1 MSEVSV
7 DTYGNS
13 VSTPAIS
20 ELDEFSEGKDRIS
33 IMSGGDCPAPY
44 VTFSEAPFPQCILA
58 ELLAMGFTKPTPVQ
72 MQGWSIAMQG
82 RDLIGIARTG
92 SGKTLA
98 YLLPLITYV
107 LPKSTVMEDSCIG
120 PLGLVLAPTR
130 ELALQIQKEASRF
143 AAIVNLRVTCC
154 YGGAPRS
161 PQLRDMSQGF
171 EICIATPGRLIDF
184 VNSKP
189 SLLSRV
195 YYLVLDEADR
205 MLDMG
210 FGPQIQ
216 AILSYTPKD
225 KLSSLWSATFPK
237 DIRELAFGMVCD
249 PTRNPIHFVVGSDAL
264 TVNPDIN
271 QTVQFVDNEDD
282 KRLELI
288 RLLDEE
294 GGRAIVFATTKVACE
309 FICREL
315 RYENFDAFAIH
326 GDKHQ
331 SERDCVISQFRDRQF
346 SILIAT
352 DVASRGLDIKD
363 VPLIINY
370 EMPTQMQ
377 DYVHRVGRT
386 SRLGGSRGKAHTFI
400 TPGDGR
406 FAKPLIKVLQD
417 AKQDVPDSLTKL
429 AHDYCNGKIT
439 YNGKKS
445 SRHTMLSGSNTI
457 PLRGTRNNRK
467 RSFDLSTASCSGDEC
482 SGESARS
489 TKDYLFA
496 IDNYEPGNQLV
507 EFVDLPELKCDNEWG
522 PRKRSRSPGLYQE
535 FKSENLQQNH

>member
-1 MSEVSV
+1 MHFEEPESKTAT
-7 DTYGNS
+7 DH
-13 VSTPAIS
+13 
-20 ELDEFSEGKDRIS
+20 IS
-33 IMSGGDCPAPY
+33 IVSGGDCPAPY
-44 VTFSEAPFPQCILA
+44 VTFAETPFPQCILA
-58 ELLAMGFTKPTPVQ
+58 ELLMMGFTKPTPVQ
-72 MQGWSIAMQG
+72 MQGWSIAMSG

-98 YLLPLITYV
+98 YLLPMITHV
-107 LPKSTVMEDSCIG
+107 LPKSTLVDSITIG

-130 ELALQIQKEASRF
+130 ELAVQIQKQASRF
-143 AAIVNLRVTCC
+143 ASVVNLRVTCC

-171 EICIATPGRLIDF
+171 ELCIATPGRLIDF
-184 VNSKP
+184 VNSRP

-195 YYLVLDEADR
+195 CCLVLDEADR

-210 FGPQIQ
+210 FGPQIHT
-216 AILSYTPKD
+216 ILSHTPKD

-237 DIRELAFGMVCD
+237 DICQLAYGALCD

-264 TVNPDIN
+264 TVNPDIH
-271 QTVQFVDNEDD
+271 QTVKFVENEDD

-288 RLLDEE
+288 RLLDDD
-294 GGRAIVFATTKVACE
+294 GGRAIIFATTKVACE
-309 FICREL
+309 FLCREL

-331 SERDCVISQFRDRQF
+331 SERDWVISQFRQGEC

-370 EMPTQMQ
+370 EMPTQIQ

-386 SRLGGSRGKAHTFI
+386 SRLGGSRGKAYTFI

-406 FAKPLIKVLQD
+406 FAKPLIKVLHD
-417 AKQDVPDSLTKL
+417 AKQDVPDSLVKL
-429 AHDYCNGKIT
+429 ANDYCNGKIT

-445 SRHTMLSGSNTI
+445 ARHSILSGSNTI
-457 PLRGTRNNRK
+457 PLRSTRSNRK
-467 RSFDLSTASCSGDEC
+467 GSFDLSTASCSGDE
-482 SGESARS
+482 S
-489 TKDYLFA
+489 TSDSTRQGKEYLFA
-496 IDNYEPGNQLV
+496 IDHYDPRSVLV
-507 EFVDLPELKCDNEWG
+507 EFVDHDELKPGGDAG
-522 PRKRSRSPGLYQE
+522 SRKRSRSRGRSME
-535 FKSENLQQNH
+535 S